1 MFSFISPRRLGRH
14 CAATPS
20 GGWGGTRGKRR
31 WNAGPSRAG
40 SASRAT
46 SAAARAAAASRGDG
60 GGTLEAAAMAAA
72 AGGVRCG
79 RSSCR
84 EGGKGVGGDTWGSGP
99 VLPGHAR
106 RAASAAPRY
115 RCRHHDCSRA
125 AAAPPP
131 PAAMGG
137 HAGSG
142 GGEQAYLALR
152 LGQAVKRQARRGG
165 GGGGGRRGAAQ
176 HGDMRHWWVWRRGD
190 IGCAGGAGGCRARW
204 AQGLCMRRQACN
216 MGDPGATGWAA
227 RAPAVRRALA
237 RALAL
242 QVVVLAARAG

>member
-1 MFSFISPRRLGRH
+1 
-14 CAATPS
+14 
-20 GGWGGTRGKRR
+20 
-31 WNAGPSRAG
+31 
-40 SASRAT
+40 
-46 SAAARAAAASRGDG
+46 
-60 GGTLEAAAMAAA
+60 MAAA

-165 GGGGGRRGAAQ
+165 GGGEATRRGAAR
-176 HGDMRHWWVWRRGD
+176 GYEALVGLAAWRHRVCWRRGRVSGTVGTGTVHEASGLQHLRSWRD
-190 IGCAGGAGGCRARW
+190 WVGGAGAGGAEGPSTRAGTTGSAGGAGSASR
-204 AQGLCMRRQACN
+204 MS
-216 MGDPGATGWAA
+216 
-227 RAPAVRRALA
+227 
-237 RALAL
+237 
-242 QVVVLAARAG
+242 